1 MLSKVWAWNH
11 SRSNTGVQFQLWLMI
26 TALCCPLQYGFY
38 YFQLVFSFM
47 LYRFVSHLQ
56 TVCFCCVFVTFS
68 AEGSLQERAGESR
81 DGDQENHSH
90 HSRVQTGSDPA
101 SSVNTFL
108 QTRHVFGFFF
118 IWSSSVFQICSQL
131 STRLEKQQAAT
142 KEELDIVRVRSRP
155 VDLSDDPNFIL
166 FFFL

>member
-1 MLSKVWAWNH
+1 
-11 SRSNTGVQFQLWLMI
+11 MI

-47 LYRFVSHLQ
+47 IYRFVSHLQ

-108 QTRHVFGFFF
+108 QTRHVLGFFF
-118 IWSSSVFQICSQL
+118 YLILLCVSDLLSAQHQAGETAGGDQRRAGHSQGEV
-131 STRLEKQQAAT
+131 TT
-142 KEELDIVRVRSRP
+142 CRP
-155 VDLSDDPNFIL
+155 VR
-166 FFFL
+166 

>member
-1 MLSKVWAWNH
+1 MSSISIVADDYCTLLPPTVRLLLLPA
-11 SRSNTGVQFQLWLMI
+11 GFLQLQNCRNSLMI
-26 TALCCPLQYGFY
+26 
-38 YFQLVFSFM
+38 
-47 LYRFVSHLQ
+47 YRFVSHLQ

-118 IWSSSVFQICSQL
+118 LFDPPLCFRSAPSSAPGW
-131 STRLEKQQAAT
+131 RN
-142 KEELDIVRVRSRP
+142 SRRRP
-155 VDLSDDPNFIL
+155 KKSWT
-166 FFFL
+166 